1 MKKVGQTLKN
11 WKSFIIFTDCFR
23 ISRLG
28 DAGEGCRNSRLLPS
42 LGQLVYLNKLK
53 IRGLYDVVKIGGE
66 FFDNAS
72 SFVSV
77 PFRSLKTLHFKH
89 MSSWNEWSFSRRNG
103 EDGVFPSLTSLKISS
118 CRQLVKLI
126 SGAPQHEAHTPFP
139 CLDYIYLKNCPKL
152 ESFLEWGSF
161 STLVSIRIYNCEK
174 LFQLRAQGN
183 LQRFKSLKKLSLLFC
198 DDAMDSFP
206 EEGLL
211 PTTLTWLHISGFR
224 NLTALNG
231 KGLQQLTSLEVLW
244 IDDCMKLECL
254 PEEGLPSSL
263 SSLFIYASPSLMER
277 CQREEG
283 EDWSKIAHISRVTIN
298 CEFPKIILHLYLF
311 FCFYYFH
318 LLFFLPLYLVII
330 N

>member
-1 MKKVGQTLKN
+1 M
-11 WKSFIIFTDCFR
+11 
-23 ISRLG
+23 
-28 DAGEGCRNSRLLPS
+28 
-42 LGQLVYLNKLK
+42 
-53 IRGLYDVVKIGGE
+53 
-66 FFDNAS
+66 
-72 SFVSV
+72 SV
-77 PFRSLKTLHFKH
+77 PFRSLTTLHFEL
-89 MSSWNEWSFSRRNG
+89 MSRWNEWSFSRCNG

-118 CRQLVKLI
+118 CHQLVKLL
-126 SGAPQHEAHTPFP
+126 SGSPQHETHTPFP
-139 CLDYIYLKNCPKL
+139 CLEDMELKNCPKL

-161 STLVSIRIYNCEK
+161 STLVSIDIDNCEK
-174 LFQLRAQGN
+174 LFQLRAQWN
-183 LQRFKSLKKLSLLFC
+183 LQRFTSLKELSLWNC

-211 PTTLTWLHISGFR
+211 PTTLTYLSICWFR

-263 SSLFIYASPSLMER
+263 SFLFIYASPSLTER

-283 EDWSKIAHISRVTIN
+283 EDWSKIAHISHVTIN
-298 CEFPKIILHLYLF
+298 SEYPKIILYLYLF

-318 LLFFLPLYLVII
+318 LLFILRLYLAII